1 MIEYGIKTHN
11 NRRIMIEPSIAIPLI
26 LGLPT
31 FTAIV
36 FFLGVNIGGHNGMS
50 VGKDAGIVYCME
62 KPKECKIS
70 YDYLKL
76 QENSK

>member
-1 MIEYGIKTHN
+1 
-11 NRRIMIEPSIAIPLI
+11 MIEPSIAIPLI

-36 FFLGVNIGGHNGMS
+36 FFLGVNIGGYNGLEQ
-50 VGKDAGIVYCME
+50 GRNQGIVFCME
-62 KPKECKIS
+62 KIKECKIS

-76 QENSK
+76 QENQK

>member
-1 MIEYGIKTHN
+1 
-11 NRRIMIEPSIAIPLI
+11 MIEPSVVIPLM

-31 FTAIV
+31 FASLI
-36 FFLGVNIGGHNGMS
+36 FFLGYNIGEDSGMN

-62 KPKECKIS
+62 QPKNCKIA

-76 QENSK
+76 QEKQR

>member
-1 MIEYGIKTHN
+1 
-11 NRRIMIEPSIAIPLI
+11 MIEPSVAIPLI

-31 FTAIV
+31 FASLI
-36 FFLGVNIGGHNGMS
+36 FFLGFNIGGYNGMS

-62 KPKECKIS
+62 QPKNCKIS

-76 QENSK
+76 VENQK